1 MLNVIDTKIII
12 LEPLNKNSVVRPF
25 GKINIIIAILKRT
38 KIPQKV
44 KSSKTWRYL
53 FLNISLKFFYI
64 KIYITLIYSKD

>member
-44 KSSKTWRYL
+44 KSSKT
-53 FLNISLKFFYI
+53 
-64 KIYITLIYSKD
+64 